1 MRAATESA
9 YKGQPDIE
17 LESRS
22 ASDSSIRKRSL
33 DRDGAHDS
41 DSDGEAGDDEDLP
54 LYEGDPLAS
63 PAVPKAAPTSPRYV
77 VVMCSLF
84 IFMVELSMYVTDPAL
99 QMIMEDVACHNHFPD
114 HKIGDFK
121 AEDARCK
128 DAAVQGT
135 LAMSRSWMM
144 WATMFVPLLVQIP
157 YGIVADNYGRRLV
170 LFLGLLGN
178 LLGSCWTVIVLLN
191 PTVFSIWYLVLSAV
205 PNLIGGG
212 GSVIIAMVW
221 TILTDAIAPEKRTT
235 LFYQM
240 HAMMLVLS
248 TIFRPIAGW
257 MLSINPWLSMWTGLG
272 SLAISTALTLLIPET
287 LHLAQSSNGQQ
298 AHGHAPHFP
307 LLGPKQGVIRTAWE
321 TARKDALRV
330 WQLLQNSK
338 NLYPLILGMAF
349 YTPIH
354 TGFEMNMLQYVTA
367 RFGWDWSKATYFMTI
382 PKITSVIV
390 LLVILPAITWIVNR
404 RLHLDLLTRDL
415 YFARGS
421 IICIVIGNALTVVS
435 GTPWL
440 LAISLIAL
448 GFGNGLLPQVRAIL
462 ASQVEAH
469 ALATVNTAIASVE
482 TMVGLVGTPSLGWLL
497 SKGIALGGFW
507 MGLPYL
513 ATTGCAIAS
522 AVAIFMFR
530 YLPQSAK
537 SDEEAL
543 YDALRTEEDI

>member
-1 MRAATESA
+1 MFLLPREVVSN
-9 YKGQPDIE
+9 
-17 LESRS
+17 
-22 ASDSSIRKRSL
+22 
-33 DRDGAHDS
+33 HDS
-41 DSDGEAGDDEDLP
+41 
-54 LYEGDPLAS
+54 
-63 PAVPKAAPTSPRYV
+63 AV
-77 VVMCSLF
+77 
-84 IFMVELSMYVTDPAL
+84 
-99 QMIMEDVACHNHFPD
+99 
-114 HKIGDFK
+114 
-121 AEDARCK
+121 
-128 DAAVQGT
+128 
-135 LAMSRSWMM
+135 
-144 WATMFVPLLVQIP
+144 
-157 YGIVADNYGRRLV
+157 
-170 LFLGLLGN
+170 
-178 LLGSCWTVIVLLN
+178 LN

-367 RFGWDWSKATYFMTI
+367 RFGWDWSKVSLS
-382 PKITSVIV
+382 PP
-390 LLVILPAITWIVNR
+390 LNLILPA
-404 RLHLDLLTRDL
+404 
-415 YFARGS
+415 S
-421 IICIVIGNALTVVS
+421 
-435 GTPWL
+435 
-440 LAISLIAL
+440 
-448 GFGNGLLPQVRAIL
+448 VRI
-462 ASQVEAH
+462 
-469 ALATVNTAIASVE
+469 
-482 TMVGLVGTPSLGWLL
+482 
-497 SKGIALGGFW
+497 
-507 MGLPYL
+507 
-513 ATTGCAIAS
+513 
-522 AVAIFMFR
+522 
-530 YLPQSAK
+530 
-537 SDEEAL
+537 
-543 YDALRTEEDI
+543 

>member
-1 MRAATESA
+1 MRAATERAS
-9 YKGQPDIE
+9 KGQPDIE
-17 LESRS
+17 LES
-22 ASDSSIRKRSL
+22 SSIRKRSL
-33 DRDGAHDS
+33 DRDGAHLS

-63 PAVPKAAPTSPRYV
+63 PAVPKAASTSPRYV
-77 VVMCSLF
+77 VIMCSLF

-121 AEDARCK
+121 TEDARCK

-240 HAMMLVLS
+240 HAMMLILS

-272 SLAISTALTLLIPET
+272 SLALSTALTLLIPET

-298 AHGHAPHFP
+298 AHGHASHFP
-307 LLGPKQGVIRTAWE
+307 PLGPKKGVIRTAWE
-321 TARKDALRV
+321 TASKDALRV

-367 RFGWDWSKATYFMTI
+367 RFEWDWSKATYFMTI

-390 LLVILPAITWIVNR
+390 LLVILPAITWIINR
-404 RLHLDLLTRDL
+404 RLHLDILTRDL

-421 IICIVIGNALTVVS
+421 IICIVVGNALTVVS

-482 TMVGLVGTPSLGWLL
+482 TLVGLVGTPSLGWLL

>member
-1 MRAATESA
+1 MRAATERA

-17 LESRS
+17 LE
-22 ASDSSIRKRSL
+22 SSIRKRSL

-41 DSDGEAGDDEDLP
+41 DSDGEADGDEDLP

-63 PAVPKAAPTSPRYV
+63 PAVPKAPSTSPRYV
-77 VVMCSLF
+77 VIMCSLF

-99 QMIMEDVACHNHFPD
+99 QMIMEDVACHDHFPD

-240 HAMMLVLS
+240 HAMMLILS

-272 SLAISTALTLLIPET
+272 SLALSTALTLLIPET

-298 AHGHAPHFP
+298 AHGHGSHFP
-307 LLGPKQGVIRTAWE
+307 PLGPKQGVVRTAWD

-390 LLVILPAITWIVNR
+390 LLVVLPAITWIINR
-404 RLHLDLLTRDL
+404 RLHLDILTRDL

-421 IICIVIGNALTVVS
+421 IICVVIGNALTVVS
-435 GTPWL
+435 GTPWM

-482 TMVGLVGTPSLGWLL
+482 TMVGLVGTPALGWLL